1 MFKSIAKEIKDQII
15 SRIKNNGETV
25 PKLALEYSVSPKTI
39 YTWLRNKS
47 ESSVSFLEYARLKRE
62 NKLLLE
68 IVGKLT
74 LEKNQINNLKISSLK
89 KN

>member
-1 MFKSIAKEIKDQII
+1 MFKPIAKDIKDQII
-15 SRIKNNGETV
+15 FRIKNNGEAV
-25 PKLALEYSVSPKTI
+25 SKLALEYGISVKTI
-39 YTWLRNKS
+39 YGWLRKQS
-47 ESSVSFLEYARLKRE
+47 ERQISFLEYARLKRE

-74 LEKNQINNLKISSLK
+74 LEKNQTRVLK

>member
-1 MFKSIAKEIKDQII
+1 MFKPIAQDIKDQII
-15 SRIKNNGETV
+15 FRIKNNGEPV
-25 PKLALEYSVSPKTI
+25 SKLATEYSVSVKTI
-39 YTWLRNKS
+39 YGWLRKQS
-47 ESSVSFLEYARLKRE
+47 EKQISVLEYARLKRE

-74 LEKNQINNLKISSLK
+74 LEKNQTRVLK

>member
-1 MFKSIAKEIKDQII
+1 MFKPVPKDIRNQILTRVKE
-15 SRIKNNGETV
+15 NGESV
-25 PKLALEYSVSPKTI
+25 SKLASEFGISNRTI
-39 YTWLRNKS
+39 YGWLRKQS
-47 ESSVSFLEYARLKRE
+47 EKHISVLEYARLKRE

-74 LEKNQINNLKISSLK
+74 LEKNQISNLK

>member
-1 MFKSIAKEIKDQII
+1 MFKPIAKEIKDQII

-25 PKLALEYSVSPKTI
+25 PKLAAEYLISPKTI
-39 YTWLRNKS
+39 YTWLRKKS
-47 ESSVSFLEYARLKRE
+47 DSSVSFLEYARLKRE

-74 LEKNQINNLKISSLK
+74 LEKNQISSLK
-89 KN
+89 KS

>member
-1 MFKSIAKEIKDQII
+1 MFKPIAKEIRDQII
-15 SRIKNNGETV
+15 SRIKNNGEAV
-25 PKLALEYSVSPKTI
+25 SKLALEYQVSAKTI
-39 YTWLRNKS
+39 YGWLRQRS

-74 LEKNQINNLKISSLK
+74 LEKNQITSLK

>member
-1 MFKSIAKEIKDQII
+1 MFKAIAQDIKDQII
-15 SRIKNNGETV
+15 LRIKNNGEAV
-25 PKLALEYSVSPKTI
+25 SKLALEYGISDKTI
-39 YTWLRNKS
+39 YGWLRKKS
-47 ESSVSFLEYARLKRE
+47 DSSVSFLEYARLKRE

-74 LEKNQINNLKISSLK
+74 LEKTQVRSLK